1 MISYESYR
9 QATNITKKTLYHDTL
24 KGKILLT
31 GYEPFLDFKRN
42 PSLEACRLLEE
53 NDYHGYEVVVEE
65 LPMRYKEIRGLIR
78 GLVDEHEP
86 AAVISTGVSSM
97 ASDICVERVAINV
110 GSADGGPNFG
120 YDRLDQVLN
129 PDGPVA
135 YWSTLPIRDIVEAI
149 NKVNIPARISNSA
162 GTQGCNLVFYHL
174 MDYVAEKGL
183 GIPAGFI
190 HIPRFPENAVGTR
203 NPSMSLVTSFK
214 ALEIAVNLVCSCL

>member
-1 MISYESYR
+1 M
-9 QATNITKKTLYHDTL
+9 

-42 PSLEACRLLEE
+42 PSLEACKLLEG
-53 NDYHGYEVVVEE
+53 NDYHDYEVVVEE
-65 LPMRYKEIRGLIR
+65 LPMRYKEIRDLIR
-78 GLVDEHEP
+78 GLVDKHEP
-86 AAVISTGVSSM
+86 TAVISTGVSSM
-97 ASDICVERVAINV
+97 AADICVERVAINV

-135 YWSTLPIRDIVEAI
+135 YWSTLPIREIVEAI
-149 NKVNIPARISNSA
+149 NKADIPARISNSA

-174 MDYVAEKGL
+174 MDYVAEKEL

-190 HIPRFPENAVGTR
+190 HIPRLPENAIGTR
-203 NPSMSLVTSFK
+203 NPSMSLETASK
-214 ALEIAVNLVCSCL
+214 ALEVAVELVSSRL

>member
-1 MISYESYR
+1 M
-9 QATNITKKTLYHDTL
+9 NTL

-42 PSLEACRLLEE
+42 PSLEACKLLEG
-53 NDYHGYEVVVEE
+53 NDYHDYEVVVEE
-65 LPMRYKEIRGLIR
+65 LPMRYKEIRDLIR
-78 GLVDEHEP
+78 GLVDKHEP
-86 AAVISTGVSSM
+86 TAVISTGVSSM
-97 ASDICVERVAINV
+97 AADICVERVAINV

-135 YWSTLPIRDIVEAI
+135 YWSTLPIREIVEAI
-149 NKVNIPARISNSA
+149 NKADIPARISNSA

-174 MDYVAEKGL
+174 MDYVAEKEL

-190 HIPRFPENAVGTR
+190 HIPRLPENAIGTR
-203 NPSMSLVTSFK
+203 NPSMSLETASK
-214 ALEIAVNLVCSCL
+214 ALEVAVELVSSRL